1 MSDPF
6 FFGYGS
12 LVNRRTH
19 AYPEAFPARIKG
31 WRRAWRYSRSHKR
44 TFLTAVPAPGVE
56 IDGLVAAVPSGDW
69 AALDQREAGYERHP
83 VPDPELVHRAARQ
96 LAAQIYAI
104 PQRNMVDRVHPIRLS
119 YLDVVVQGYLD
130 EFGEAG
136 ACEFFET
143 TDGWETPVLDDRAA
157 PTYARHQKLRADE
170 RSFVD
175 DQLRALGVR
184 LVQG

>member
-19 AYPEAFPARIKG
+19 TYPEAFPARIRG
-31 WRRAWRYSRSHKR
+31 WRRAWRYSRSHGR
-44 TFLTAVPAPGVE
+44 TFLTAVPAPDAE
-56 IDGLVAAVPSGDW
+56 IDGLVAAVPGGDW
-69 AALDQREAGYERHP
+69 AALDLREAGYERHP
-83 VPDPELVHRAARQ
+83 VPGPELAHAAARE

-104 PQRNMVDRVHPIRLS
+104 PARNFMDRLHPIRLS

-130 EFGEAG
+130 EFGEDG
-136 ACEFFET
+136 ARSFFRT

-157 PTYARHQKLRADE
+157 PTYARHQRLSADE
-170 RSFVD
+170 RAFVD
-175 DQLRALGVR
+175 EQLRQVGARGV
-184 LVQG
+184 VE

>member
-19 AYPEAFPARIKG
+19 TYPEAFPARIKG

-44 TFLTAVPAPGVE
+44 TFLTAVPAADVE
-56 IDGLVAAVPSGDW
+56 IDGLVAAVPGGDW
-69 AALDQREAGYERHP
+69 AALDLREAGYERHP
-83 VPDPELVHRAARQ
+83 VPGPELVHRAARE

-104 PQRNMVDRVHPIRLS
+104 PPRNMLDRVHPIRLS

-130 EFGEAG
+130 EFGEDG
-136 ACEFFET
+136 ARGFFET

-157 PTYARHQKLRADE
+157 PSYARHQRLSADE
-170 RSFVD
+170 RGFVD
-175 DQLRALGVR
+175 DQLRGLGAR
-184 LVQG
+184 ILRG